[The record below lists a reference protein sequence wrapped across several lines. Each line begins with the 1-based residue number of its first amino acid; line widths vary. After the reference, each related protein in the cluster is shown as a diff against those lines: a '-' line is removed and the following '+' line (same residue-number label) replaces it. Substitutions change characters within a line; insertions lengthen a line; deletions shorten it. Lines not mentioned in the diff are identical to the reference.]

1 MKVYRKIMQI
11 ITKIEDIVLAISVF
25 GVMALTFGNVIARKV
40 FQHSWGFTEEI
51 VVAVFVLISLLG
63 AGVAAKQ
70 PGGLVNLGIISDNVG
85 PKARKVLNTIAN
97 IICIAYSGLLA
108 YEGYDRMVTDH
119 TASPILHISKS
130 VFWAF
135 VLIGGISLI
144 LHFIENTIDFLQR
157 DLVAE
162 VEEQKKFDE
171 EAKKEEAEEEK
182 EEAEKIAEAKA
193 ERAEEKAEKAETKVV
208 KAVKAVKAEEK
219 AEEAEEAAAEAVVEA
234 KENAGR
240 KPSNNKKKSGK
251 KGGRK

>member
-193 ERAEEKAEKAETKVV
+193 ERAEEKAEKAETK
-208 KAVKAVKAEEK
+208 AETKAVKAEEK

>member
-193 ERAEEKAEKAETKVV
+193 ERAEEKAEKAETK
-208 KAVKAVKAEEK
+208 AVKAVKAEEK
-219 AEEAEEAAAEAVVEA
+219 AEEAEEAEEAAAEAVVEA

>member
-193 ERAEEKAEKAETKVV
+193 ERAEEKAEKAETKAE
-208 KAVKAVKAEEK
+208 KAETKAVKAEEK
-219 AEEAEEAAAEAVVEA
+219 AEEAAAEAVVEA

>member
-171 EAKKEEAEEEK
+171 EAKKEEAE
-182 EEAEKIAEAKA
+182 KIAEAKA
-193 ERAEEKAEKAETKVV
+193 ERAEEKAEKAET
-208 KAVKAVKAEEK
+208 KAVKAEEK

-234 KENAGR
+234 KENAGN

>member
-193 ERAEEKAEKAETKVV
+193 ERAEEKAEKAETK
-208 KAVKAVKAEEK
+208 AVKAEEK
-219 AEEAEEAAAEAVVEA
+219 AEEEEAAAEAVVEA

>member
-171 EAKKEEAEEEK
+171 EAKKEEAEEK

-193 ERAEEKAEKAETKVV
+193 ERAEEKAEKAET
-208 KAVKAVKAEEK
+208 KAVKAEEK

-234 KENAGR
+234 KENAGN

>member
-119 TASPILHISKS
+119 TASPILHISKA

-193 ERAEEKAEKAETKVV
+193 ERAEEKAEKAETKAE
-208 KAVKAVKAEEK
+208 KAETKAVKAEEK
-219 AEEAEEAAAEAVVEA
+219 AEEAAAEAVVEA

>member
-193 ERAEEKAEKAETKVV
+193 ERAEEKAEKAE
-208 KAVKAVKAEEK
+208 KAETKAVKAEEK

>member
-171 EAKKEEAEEEK
+171 EAKKEEAE
-182 EEAEKIAEAKA
+182 KIAEAKA
-193 ERAEEKAEKAETKVV
+193 ERAEEKAEKAET
-208 KAVKAVKAEEK
+208 KAVKAEEK

>member
-182 EEAEKIAEAKA
+182 EEAEKIADAKA
-193 ERAEEKAEKAETKVV
+193 ERAEEKAEKAETK
-208 KAVKAVKAEEK
+208 AEKAEEK
-219 AEEAEEAAAEAVVEA
+219 AEEAEEAEEAAAEAVVEA